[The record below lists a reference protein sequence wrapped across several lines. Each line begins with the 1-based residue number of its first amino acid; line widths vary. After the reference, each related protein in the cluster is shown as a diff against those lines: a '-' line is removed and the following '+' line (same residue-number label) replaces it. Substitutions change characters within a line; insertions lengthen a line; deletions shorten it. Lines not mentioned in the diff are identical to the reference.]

1 MILSAWM
8 KRNSISMESINFDLY
23 NEAKISLVINSV
35 YNLWGISLYKSMVSY
50 SITVFSNM
58 GINGFI
64 ESKFNIIIV
73 DES

>member
-1 MILSAWM
+1 
-8 KRNSISMESINFDLY
+8 MESINFDLY
-23 NEAKISLVINSV
+23 NEVKISLVINSV

-50 SITVFSNM
+50 SITVFSNL

>member
-1 MILSAWM
+1 
-8 KRNSISMESINFDLY
+8 
-23 NEAKISLVINSV
+23 
-35 YNLWGISLYKSMVSY
+35 MVSY

>member
-1 MILSAWM
+1 M

-50 SITVFSNM
+50 SITVFSNL

>member
-1 MILSAWM
+1 M

-50 SITVFSNM
+50 SITVFSNF

>member
-1 MILSAWM
+1 M

-23 NEAKISLVINSV
+23 NEVKISLVINSV
-35 YNLWGISLYKSMVSY
+35 YNLWCISLYKSMVSY
-50 SITVFSNM
+50 SITVFSNL

>member
-1 MILSAWM
+1 M

-23 NEAKISLVINSV
+23 NEVKISLVINSV

>member
-1 MILSAWM
+1 MILSAWL

-23 NEAKISLVINSV
+23 NEVKISLVINSV